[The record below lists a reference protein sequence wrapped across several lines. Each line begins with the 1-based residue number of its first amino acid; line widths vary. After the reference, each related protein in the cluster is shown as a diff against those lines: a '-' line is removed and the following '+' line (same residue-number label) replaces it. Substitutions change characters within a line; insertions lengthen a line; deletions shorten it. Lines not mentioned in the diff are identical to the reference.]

1 MVLFTKNSFFA
12 ILSRMKLIW
21 RWGLMRNTR
30 QENLAEHSLDTAYI
44 AHALS
49 VIRNTRFGGHVDEGR
64 VVRLA
69 MYHDVSEI
77 FTGDLPT
84 PVKYFNPDIK
94 SAYKK
99 VERKSIERLLCYLP
113 DDLKPAYEDVMVP
126 KEEEKELWRIV
137 KAADKLSALIKC
149 LEEEK
154 AGNGEFKKAARAQE
168 DFLRGMKMPE
178 ADCFMKEFMP
188 SFKLTLDE
196 QESD

>member
-1 MVLFTKNSFFA
+1 MKNSFFA

-30 QENLAEHSLDTAYI
+30 QENLSEHSLDTAYI
-44 AHALS
+44 AHALA

-94 SAYKK
+94 LAYKK
-99 VERKSIERLLCYLP
+99 VERKSIERLLSYLP
-113 DDLKPAYEDVMVP
+113 DDLKPAYEDVMLP

-149 LEEEK
+149 VEEEK
-154 AGNGEFKKAARAQE
+154 AGNGEFKKAERAQE
-168 DFLRGMKMPE
+168 EFLRDMKMPE
-178 ADCFMKEFMP
+178 ADVFMKEFMP
-188 SFKLTLDE
+188 CFKLTLDE